1 MTPNPN
7 LQDSAQLS
15 SIGNVVTVGIRLYFL
30 RFKQYVKLA
39 LAAHLWL
46 LIPIYGWTKFF
57 SISALMAQLAF
68 HDLVNQPDEMFL
80 LQQQLRHQKWKIFL
94 TNILAVLI
102 VLLAGI
108 LAVIA
113 IILFFA
119 IFFFVIPGLLSVP
132 VSIKFAQP
140 FSDPIALAV
149 GLIENLFWILAA
161 LWVYSRF
168 FIVELPLVLECDFK
182 PIKSIKRCLKLTK
195 GSALFI
201 VGVIAL
207 SFLLTFLPS
216 YLMANVL
223 GTNILR
229 FFLKLVISDY
239 STGSKIFHSLLV
251 VLSLLT
257 NAVTMPLWQTV
268 KATLYY
274 SLRSRREG
282 IDLQLRDRNASS

>member
-7 LQDSAQLS
+7 LLDSAQLF
-15 SIGNVVTVGIRLYFL
+15 SIGNVVTVGIRLYWL

-46 LIPIYGWTKFF
+46 LIPIYGWARFF
-57 SISALMAQLAF
+57 SISALMAQIAF
-68 HDLVNQPDEMFL
+68 HDLVNQSDEMVL
-80 LQQQLRHQKWKIFL
+80 LHQQLEHQKWKIFL
-94 TNILAVLI
+94 TNILAVSI

-113 IILFFA
+113 IVLFFV
-119 IFFFVIPGLLSVP
+119 IFLFVIPGLLSIP

-140 FSDPIALAV
+140 FSDPIALAI
-149 GLIENLFWILAA
+149 GLIENLCWILAA
-161 LWVYSRF
+161 LWVYSWF

-195 GSALFI
+195 GSAPFV
-201 VGVIAL
+201 VGVIAI
-207 SFLLTFLPS
+207 SFILTFFPS
-216 YLMANVL
+216 YLIANVF
-223 GTNILR
+223 GPIILR

-239 STGSKIFHSLLV
+239 FTGSTVFHSLLV

-257 NAVTMPLWQTV
+257 NAMTMPLWQTT

-274 SLRSRREG
+274 SLRNRREG
-282 IDLQLRDRNASS
+282 FDLQLRDRNPSA